1 MILISSNVV
10 VESNERPPVIRKLI
24 PESDLL
30 HNSTPDFVLF
40 LNPFYII
47 YIKKHVKRVNYLK

>member
-1 MILISSNVV
+1 MVA
-10 VESNERPPVIRKLI
+10 ESNERPPVIRKLI

-30 HNSTPDFVLF
+30 HNSTPDCVLS

-47 YIKKHVKRVNYLK
+47 YIKKLVKRVNYLK